1 MVHRVYKWFHDRQF
15 CFVIHVTDWRN
26 GLPAVVVLS
35 GHASDDRAKRKAT
48 PAQGWP
54 EPCWRSLKLNEASG
68 CMACQTSQAA
78 SRSCSVGLSSRIGR
92 LRLRQSQH
100 GSEQMLGSSVFQLS
114 GRQESGASLVLKV
127 NRTIEPNVEERHQ
140 YSCSL

>member
-1 MVHRVYKWFHDRQF
+1 MHHVNEYFHDRQS
-15 CFVIHVTDWRN
+15 CFLIHVTDWRD
-26 GLPAVVVLS
+26 GHPAVLVLS
-35 GHASDDRAKRKAT
+35 GHASDHRAKRKAT

-68 CMACQTSQAA
+68 CMASQASQAA

-100 GSEQMLGSSVFQLS
+100 HSEQMLRSSVFQLR
-114 GRQESGASLVLKV
+114 GRDENGASSMLTV
-127 NRTIEPNVEERHQ
+127 NRTIEPNVEELHR